1 MDVGRLRIKSA
12 AHALFI
18 GLLLVSQACSSSKP
32 PEWLGYTTQ
41 KLWESNNPNVRV
53 WIDADK
59 ITEDEL
65 KQRGVNYTTYSSE
78 KFNGYLVEK
87 SERDKLKGLYLK
99 MLGTPVTLTV
109 DAATIVA
116 VVGVLVGVGYVAS
129 GAWVGHLNAD

>member
-1 MDVGRLRIKSA
+1 MKRIP
-12 AHALFI
+12 HLFLI
-18 GLLLVSQACSSSKP
+18 AVLLVCQSCSTVDT

-41 KLWESNNPNVRV
+41 KLWDSNNPNVRA

-65 KQRGVNYTTYSSE
+65 KQRGVRYTVYSSE
-78 KFNGYLVEK
+78 KLNGYLVEK
-87 SERDKLKGLYLK
+87 SEWDKMKGFYLK

-116 VVGVLVGVGYVAS
+116 VVGIGMGVGYVAS
-129 GAWVGHLNAD
+129 GDWVGHVNAD